1 MTATVSEETAPAPS
15 PAEPK
20 KPKRRGR
27 WRPWLWLAP
36 ALFFLS
42 VFLVWPVIRTIWI
55 SFHDGSTIN
64 PTREFVGMDNYVRM
78 FTDDAAF
85 INYAWPP
92 WSALFN
98 SALWVVLFTL
108 GVIGF
113 GLLVGVLAD
122 KVKYEKLSKAIVFLP
137 LVVSFTA
144 ASVVFRLVY
153 STDPNI
159 GLINAM
165 LGLIGLGPVAFLGEA
180 NIVNFAVIGAGI
192 WVWTALS
199 MTILAA
205 AYKALPEETHEAA
218 EVDGANEWQVFWRVS
233 LPQMKGPII
242 VVAVTMIINAL
253 KAVDLVLIMTTGG
266 PGFSSR
272 IVGFTVYWEIFNNN
286 FAGYGSAVAV
296 VLLVMMAPL
305 MWWQMRQIRAAEAR

>member
-1 MTATVSEETAPAPS
+1 MTATVSEETKPVPEE
-15 PAEPK
+15 EPK
-20 KPKRRGR
+20 KPKKEGR
-27 WRPWLWLAP
+27 WRAWLWVAP
-36 ALFFLS
+36 ALLLLI
-42 VFLVWPVIRTIWI
+42 VFLIWPTLRTIWI
-55 SFHDGSTIN
+55 SFYDGSIIN
-64 PTREFVGMDNYVRM
+64 PTREFIGVDNYVEL
-78 FTDDAAF
+78 FTNDPSF
-85 INYAWPP
+85 VNWGLPP

-98 SALWVVLFTL
+98 SLLWVILFTG
-108 GVIGF
+108 GVIAF

-153 STDPNI
+153 ATDPNI
-159 GLINAM
+159 GLINAF
-165 LGLIGLGPVAFLGEA
+165 LGLFGFGPVAFLGEP
-180 NIVNFAVIGAGI
+180 NIVNFAIIGAGI

-205 AYKALPEETHEAA
+205 AYKALPQETHEAA
-218 EVDGANEWQVFWRVS
+218 AVDGANEWQVFWRVS

-253 KAVDLVLIMTTGG
+253 KAVDLVLVMTQGG
-266 PGFSSR
+266 PGGSSR
-272 IVGFTVYWEIFNNN
+272 IIGFTVYWEIFNNN

-296 VLLVMMAPL
+296 ILLIVMAPL
-305 MWWQMRQIRAAEAR
+305 MYWQMRQIRATEAR

>member
-1 MTATVSEETAPAPS
+1 MTATVAEEATPAPA
-15 PAEPK
+15 AEPK
-20 KPKRRGR
+20 KPKKRGR
-27 WRPWLWLAP
+27 WQAWLWLAP
-36 ALFFLS
+36 ALFLLS

-55 SFHDGSTIN
+55 SFHKGSTIT
-64 PTREFVGMDNYVRM
+64 PTREFVGLDNYVEM
-78 FTDDAAF
+78 FTNDPAF
-85 INYAWPP
+85 IKYDLPP

-108 GVIGF
+108 GVIAF

-159 GLINAM
+159 GLLNAL

-180 NIVNFAVIGAGI
+180 NIVNFAIIGAGI

-218 EVDGANEWQVFWRVS
+218 AVDGANEWQVFWRVS

-296 VLLVMMAPL
+296 VLLIMMAPL
-305 MWWQMRQIRAAEAR
+305 MWWQMRQIRATEAR

>member
-1 MTATVSEETAPAPS
+1 MTATISKPMTPA
-15 PAEPK
+15 AGGAPK
-20 KPKRRGR
+20 KRRRRVR

-36 ALFFLS
+36 ALILLA

-55 SFHDGSTIN
+55 SFHKGSIIK
-64 PTREFVGMDNYVRM
+64 PTREFIGLENYQEL
-78 FTDDAAF
+78 FTNDPSF
-85 INYAWPP
+85 IKYDLPP

-108 GVIGF
+108 GVIAF

-165 LGLIGLGPVAFLGEA
+165 LGLIGLGPIAFLGEP
-180 NIVNFAVIGAGI
+180 NLVNFAIIGAGI

-205 AYKALPEETHEAA
+205 SYKALPEETHEAA
-218 EVDGANEWQVFWRVS
+218 AVDGASEWQVFWKVS

-286 FAGYGSAVAV
+286 AAGYGSAVAV
-296 VLLVMMAPL
+296 VLVVMMAPL
-305 MWWQMRQIRAAEAR
+305 MWWQMRQIRATEAR